1 MIKGSVMDT
10 TEQVKLPNASIVVIG
25 AKDSILQA
33 FTTTDSEG
41 NFELFLPQGGD
52 LTLIV
57 HYGAFADYTENF
69 SLNSNNRNISFSPI
83 QMTLQTN
90 LIEEV
95 VVNGIVSSIKIKGD
109 TTQFDAIGF
118 KVHANANVEDLL
130 KQLPG
135 IQIDKDGKIT
145 AQGTKIKRVLVDGN
159 VSPNVSPI
167 LSPNVSHHNRPS
179 LRQRKRRRFLYIT

>member
-1 MIKGSVMDT
+1 MKYILFLFLIFYLSNYCFSQEHHNKINKSDYLINGSVMDT

-109 TTQFDAIGF
+109 TTQF
-118 KVHANANVEDLL
+118 
-130 KQLPG
+130 
-135 IQIDKDGKIT
+135 
-145 AQGTKIKRVLVDGN
+145 
-159 VSPNVSPI
+159 
-167 LSPNVSHHNRPS
+167 
-179 LRQRKRRRFLYIT
+179 